1 MTAAVTRAER
11 PYDPADISSL
21 DFWSG
26 TAKDREKVFAELRA
40 HRPIS
45 WHRPVKNGLFED
57 PNDQG
62 FWAVVRHA
70 DLVEVTRRP
79 GDFLSGEGILF
90 ESMPKELLDAGQ
102 GFIAMDPP
110 RHTKIRRL
118 LASAFTPKQLARI
131 DEHIVANAR
140 RIVDDIADKG
150 EIDFVAEVAALV
162 PMHNICD
169 MVGIPEEHR
178 RTVAYESQF
187 PDGWRDPRLLQGAE
201 PLARV
206 AQAILTVHGIA
217 MELVEARRR
226 KPEDDLVTAMVQ
238 AEVDGER
245 LTDEEIS
252 SIFFLLIIAGN
263 DTTRQSTSHGLKA
276 LTDFPDQRAWLMED
290 LDGRMPM
297 AVEEIVRWAT
307 PIMTFRRTA
316 AHDTELGGHHITEG
330 DKVIMFYSS
339 ANMDTEVFDRPEQ
352 LNLSRS
358 PNKHVAFGGGGIHHC
373 LGAQLARRQL
383 NATFRELLTRLPD
396 IHVVGEPELGT
407 GNFFHTVMS
416 MTAEFTPEKSKA

>member
-1 MTAAVTRAER
+1 MTAALTRAER

-21 DFWSG
+21 EFWSS

-131 DEHIVANAR
+131 DDHIVANAR

-150 EIDFVAEVAALV
+150 EIDFVTEVAALV

-178 RTVAYESQF
+178 RTIAYESQF

-226 KPEDDLVTAMVQ
+226 KPEDDLVTALVQ

-316 AHDTELGGHHITEG
+316 AHDTELGGHQITEG

-339 ANMDTEVFDRPEQ
+339 ANMDTEVFDHPEQ

-383 NATFRELLTRLPD
+383 NATFRELLNRLPD

-416 MTAEFTPEKSKA
+416 MTAQFTPEKR